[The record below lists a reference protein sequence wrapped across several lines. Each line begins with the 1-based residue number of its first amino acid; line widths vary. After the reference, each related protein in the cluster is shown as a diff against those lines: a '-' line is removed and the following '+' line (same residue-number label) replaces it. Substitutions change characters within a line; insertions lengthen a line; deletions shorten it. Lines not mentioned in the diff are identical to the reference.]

1 MRRNAKNETQPN
13 IGHRHR
19 TAAGGAAADAACLR
33 GRHDA
38 QAHSPDK
45 LPDVGQTFTVT
56 AELTGNT
63 GLAAVQLSL
72 GYDDSVVECTGI
84 ENGALIAGMLAAS
97 NPYATRDGVGAILA
111 AATTTAVKTDGSLA
125 VFTFRVKAA
134 GDAKLTLADALLSDT
149 DGKALPL
156 SYSLPALI
164 AQGSGSDSGSG
175 SGSDTEKPGTDN
187 KKSED
192 DKKSEDEDKPEDE
205 EKPADGAQE
214 EVKSGSFRDVT
225 STHWAFASV
234 ERAAELGLV
243 TGYSDGTFRPDTPV
257 TRAQF
262 VLMLWRMCGKP
273 AAAKAAS
280 FADASADW
288 YQDALSWA
296 VEKGY
301 VNGLSDTRFGPD
313 VPITRQQAM
322 AILFRL
328 NGGQSGTELTLTG
341 IYEQTFADSTTI
353 AAWAKDA
360 TWWAVYH
367 ELVSGVGG
375 SRIAP
380 EANASRAQIAAIL
393 LRYADQF
400 MTMEEAA

>member
-1 MRRNAKNETQPN
+1 MKRNRILA
-13 IGHRHR
+13 IGIALLLAVQLL
-19 TAAGGAAADAACLR
+19 TPLACAAGTTLKLTA
-33 GRHDA
+33 
-38 QAHSPDK
+38 PDK

-84 ENGALIAGMLAAS
+84 ENGALVAGMLAAS
-97 NPYATRDGVGAILA
+97 NPYATRGGVGAILA

-125 VFTFRVKAA
+125 VFTFRVKAE
-134 GDAKLTLADALLSDT
+134 GDAKLTLADALLSDI
-149 DGKALPL
+149 DGKALSL

-175 SGSDTEKPGTDN
+175 SGSDAEKPGTDN
-187 KKSED
+187 KKPED

-313 VPITRQQAM
+313 APITRQQAM

-353 AAWAKDA
+353 ASWAKDA